1 MVNKLYLGMY
11 NTCKCIKYMYTCINI
26 HTNGSNDA
34 DDKKKG
40 QLEEDVRVDVFLQ
53 LAALGPRPTVV
64 EKCLCLVTWWVDIV
78 NRLVEFTQ
86 AYCYN
91 EWFYEVCFNMR
102 YEMQVDGLN
111 LS

>member
-1 MVNKLYLGMY
+1 MNRG
-11 NTCKCIKYMYTCINI
+11 TCINI

-40 QLEEDVRVDVFLQ
+40 QLEEDLCVDVFLQ

-91 EWFYEVCFNMR
+91 EWFYEVSMLQYAIRNAGGWAKLELDPMFA
-102 YEMQVDGLN
+102 
-111 LS
+111 